1 MAYDAFISFKNN
13 DASGQ
18 RTADSRIAEA
28 LYARFKDAGINV
40 FFSNVTLFEFGET
53 AYKDAIEHAI
63 IDARVMIVIGTCLD
77 YLTSTWVKYEW
88 SSFHEEILSGDKPGG
103 TIVPYL
109 SQSITRAER
118 PMALRNFESFA
129 IETTP
134 VDQVVAGTDVQMI
147 GIGKFH
153 LTVDLPQVFS
163 GHTALDGGA
172 GADIHENG
180 SLDDAVYRLHAA
192 AAGMAFGSE

>member
-88 SSFHEEILSGDKPGG
+88 SSFHEEIL
-103 TIVPYL
+103 
-109 SQSITRAER
+109 
-118 PMALRNFESFA
+118 
-129 IETTP
+129 
-134 VDQVVAGTDVQMI
+134 
-147 GIGKFH
+147 
-153 LTVDLPQVFS
+153 
-163 GHTALDGGA
+163 
-172 GADIHENG
+172 
-180 SLDDAVYRLHAA
+180 
-192 AAGMAFGSE
+192 